1 MLKWF
6 RRDSTKAE
14 SPKNES
20 PQKESP
26 KKGKGGDLQS
36 AISLHIQGDLES
48 ARKMYQNLVDS
59 GDESPAA
66 IFLLCTA
73 LVQQERV
80 GDTIPYLEGMPH
92 PNEISLDIISVVD
105 HETCTELIKAALAAG
120 DGYKKARQVNAAR
133 GWYVIATAIDHRAVE
148 AHFRLGDLLHDLKQY
163 DDAEEALKTALRIDP
178 EHWLSL
184 YTYGVLCQD
193 LGRDFE
199 AIDHYRQALNIFEGH
214 AKLHNNLGSAL
225 LNVGKVFD
233 ALPHFQRAVELD
245 ETLAFA
251 HSNMGTV
258 LNLAGNWRAAL
269 VAFENALKLGTT
281 TGVWVKH
288 ALVMPPVPASVE
300 EIEHCRERMRRDLVE
315 MAKINPRMIDPVRE
329 VGITPFY
336 LAFHGMNDLPLM
348 KQLAD
353 FFQASCPQLNFLAS
367 HCATL
372 ADTPAPGGKIRIGF
386 FSNYLF
392 DHPLGHFLLELIRR
406 ISRDRFEVVVIS
418 TFGRQDQVTAGVLEN
433 VEAIAVPMV
442 LNVAQKLVADAKLD
456 MLVYGD
462 IGMEPLSYF
471 LAFGRLAPVQVALC
485 GHPVSTAIPN
495 IDYFVSQAGCE
506 PADAAANY
514 SEKLLCLSEKST
526 YLFVERP
533 SALRTARTRAD
544 FDLQE
549 GTHLYLCS
557 QSLFKIHPDMDTI
570 FAEILKKDPEA
581 VLVIFQR
588 EVQQWN
594 ELILERLKGAGVD
607 LSRVLFILRLPYG
620 DYLELTRLVDVVL
633 DTLHVSGG
641 VTSFDA
647 FAVGTPVV
655 TLPGAFMRG
664 RLTLS
669 LYRRMGIDDCVVE
682 STAAY
687 VEKAVAIASDRDL
700 RSRISAKINEASPA
714 IFGDEGMIRELEGLL
729 VEAYSKR

>member
-6 RRDSTKAE
+6 RKDSAKQ
-14 SPKNES
+14 ES
-20 PQKESP
+20 PQQI
-26 KKGKGGDLQS
+26 KGGGLQS
-36 AISLHIQGDLES
+36 IIALHLQDDLES
-48 ARKMYQNLVDS
+48 ARRGYQTLVDAG
-59 GDESPAA
+59 GDSPAA
-66 IFLLCTA
+66 IFLLCTV

-80 GDTIPYLEGMPH
+80 GDTIPYLDRMPH

-105 HETCTELIKAALAAG
+105 HETCTELIKAVLDAAE
-120 DGYKKARQVNAAR
+120 GYKKARQVNAAR
-133 GWYVIATAIDHRAVE
+133 GWYVIATFIDHRCVE
-148 AHFRLGDLLHDLKQY
+148 AHFRLGDLMHDLKQY
-163 DDAEEALKTALRIDP
+163 EEAEEALKTALRIDP
-178 EHWLSL
+178 EHWASL

-193 LGRDFE
+193 LGRDFD
-199 AIDHYRQALNIFEGH
+199 AIDHYQHALAIFDGH

-245 ETLAFA
+245 QTLAFA

-269 VAFENALKLGTT
+269 VAFENALRLGTT

-300 EIEHCRERMRRDLVE
+300 EIEQCRERMRRDLVE
-315 MAKINPRMIDPVRE
+315 MAKVNPRMIDPVRE
-329 VGITPFY
+329 VGIAPFY
-336 LAFHGMNDLPLM
+336 LAYHGMNDLPLM
-348 KQLAD
+348 EQLVG
-353 FFQASCPQLNFLAS
+353 FFQTSCPQLNFLAS

-372 ADTPAPGGKIRIGF
+372 ADAPAPGGKIRIGF
-386 FSNYLF
+386 FSNFLF
-392 DHPLGHFLLELIRR
+392 DHPLGHFLAEVIGR
-406 ISRDRFEVVVIS
+406 ISRDRFEVVVVS
-418 TFGRQDQVTAGVLEN
+418 TFARQDQVTAGILEKA
-433 VEAIAVPMV
+433 EAIAVPMV
-442 LNVAQKLVADAKLD
+442 LNVAQKIVADAKLD
-456 MLVYGD
+456 VLVYGE
-462 IGMEPLSYF
+462 IGMEPLGYF

-485 GHPVSTAIPN
+485 GHPVTTAIPS

-514 SEKLLCLSEKST
+514 SEKLLCLSEKSS

-533 SALRTARTRAD
+533 AALRTARTRAD

-557 QSLFKIHPDMDTI
+557 QSLFKIHPDMDAL
-570 FAEILKKDPEA
+570 FAGILKKDPEA
-581 VLVIFQR
+581 VIIVFQR
-588 EVQQWN
+588 DVQQWN
-594 ELILERLKGAGVD
+594 ELFLERLQGAGVD
-607 LSRVLFILRLPYG
+607 LSRVLFIPRLPYG

-687 VEKAVAIASDRDL
+687 VDKAVAIASDRDL
-700 RSRISAKINEASPA
+700 RSRLSARINEASPA

-729 VEAYSKR
+729 SEAYRNR